1 MITTRPEE
9 PTVMSQEQQTTL
21 MKALDY
27 AYEKSING
35 LPGFD
40 SARRMAET
48 YQRSAGTPRDQAN
61 ALIRWQVAKAGT
73 SGFLAGVGG
82 VLSMPVLL
90 PANIATV
97 MVVQVRMIAAI
108 ACLGG
113 HDVSDDRV
121 KSLVYV
127 CLAGNSAKDVL
138 KDVGVVVG
146 TRLTRQM
153 IQGLSGKT
161 LTAINQKVGFRLLTK
176 FGQTGAINL
185 GKAIPLAGGVI
196 GATFDAT
203 ATHTVGRVARDTFL
217 VDADATWRPG
227 PA

>member
-1 MITTRPEE
+1 
-9 PTVMSQEQQTTL
+9 MSQDQPPQSTL
-21 MKALDY
+21 MQALDY
-27 AYEKSING
+27 AYEKAING

-48 YQRSAGTPRDQAN
+48 YQRSTGTPHAQAN

-73 SGFLAGVGG
+73 SGFLAGLGG

-90 PANIATV
+90 SANIATV
-97 MVVQVRMIAAI
+97 MVVPVRMIAAI

-127 CLAGNSAKDVL
+127 CLAGNSAKDV
-138 KDVGVVVG
+138 GVVIG

-161 LTAINQKVGFRLLTK
+161 LTAINQKVGFRLLTQ

-185 GKAIPLAGGVI
+185 GEAIPLAGGVI

-203 ATHTVGRVARDTFL
+203 ATHTVGQVARRPFWSMRTPRGAL
-217 VDADATWRPG
+217 GLPDARPQPETRRR

>member
-1 MITTRPEE
+1 
-9 PTVMSQEQQTTL
+9 MSQEQSTL

-73 SGFLAGVGG
+73 SGFLAGLGG

-113 HDVSDDRV
+113 HDVGDDRV

-153 IQGLSGKT
+153 IQSLSGKT

-176 FGQTGAINL
+176 FGQTRRHQPGQ
-185 GKAIPLAGGVI
+185 GDSPRRRR
-196 GATFDAT
+196 
-203 ATHTVGRVARDTFL
+203 HRRDL
-217 VDADATWRPG
+217 RRHRHPHRRPG
-227 PA
+227 GAGDLSGRCGGHAVPRACLMPTPLRSLP